1 MSKIELPND
10 PAVSFRISNSKTQ
23 KAEPGRVFRA
33 VLFTI
38 ARKSKLAN
46 IPRQMAGQEN
56 TCIQLNT
63 QP

>member
-10 PAVSFRISNSKTQ
+10 PAVSFRISAPKHRKQSLT
-23 KAEPGRVFRA
+23 EVFRA

-38 ARKSKLAN
+38 ARRSK
-46 IPRQMAGQEN
+46 PDSTPGQMGGQEN
-56 TCIQLNT
+56 TCIQNN

>member
-10 PAVSFRISNSKTQ
+10 PAVSFRISTPKHRKQSL
-23 KAEPGRVFRA
+23 AEVFRA

-38 ARKSKLAN
+38 ARRSKLAN
-46 IPRQMAGQEN
+46 IPRQMSGQEN
-56 TCIQLNT
+56 TCIQNT